1 MERMDCEEIR
11 ELLDGY
17 ALGASDSQEA
27 RQIEVHVADCVR
39 CWEELS
45 ISHRTAALLAL
56 SVRLEPAPVHLEER
70 IIRTAEREIVSKQ
83 SRQPFWRRLTL
94 SPWPA
99 AASALGVGS
108 IVALAASGLLFREV
122 RDMQA
127 KNDDLEAQ
135 IRAAS
140 AEFQAASESTFTQLA
155 DQEEVV
161 SILSDSSHGRLAMQP
176 RGGSSSQAFYTWSP
190 AQGAG
195 AMLCEGLPELEPN
208 KVYMIW
214 LKVGGT
220 DFPLRSFISDNGKCQ
235 VILQL
240 PSLPGAPE
248 GIGIT
253 VEDAPA
259 ATERTKPWFM
269 YGHFPA
275 S

>member
-1 MERMDCEEIR
+1 MKLMDCEEIR
-11 ELLDGY
+11 ELLGGY
-17 ALGASDSQEA
+17 ALGASDSEEA
-27 RQIEVHVADCVR
+27 RHIEVHIADCIR
-39 CWEELS
+39 CWEDLS

-56 SVRLEPAPVHLEER
+56 SVRLEPAPAHLEER
-70 IIRTAEREIVSKQ
+70 IMRRAKREIASTQ
-83 SRQPFWRRLTL
+83 RRRPFWRRLSL

-99 AASALGVGS
+99 AASGLGLGS
-108 IVALAASGLLFREV
+108 IVALGVSGLLFLEV

-135 IRAAS
+135 IRAA
-140 AEFQAASESTFTQLA
+140 AADFQAASQSTSSQLA

-176 RGGSSSQAFYTWSP
+176 RGGSGSQAFYTWSP

-214 LKVGGT
+214 LKVDGT

-235 VILQL
+235 VILDL